1 MRWSFDLHMHTQRE
15 RQRESQRD
23 REILDGA
30 RQAQGP
36 ALTRLVKGFHIAAQ
50 VAGCG
55 LLN

>member
-1 MRWSFDLHMHTQRE
+1 MTSTCIHTERG
-15 RQRESQRD
+15 RQRDSQRD

-50 VAGCG
+50 VADCG